1 MTFALQDQNWLIDAP
16 ANFSELNQKLR
27 DGCENLTE
35 QIFELAN
42 TRLDLK
48 QLTALSKTIR
58 SLNENGH
65 HLSTFAQF
73 HLGIAGQST
82 TSLFADA
89 LPAAAARYGINLTTL
104 EAEYDQLVQS
114 ALDAVIPY

>member
-48 QLTALSKTIR
+48 QLTALSNHTQPQRNDIIYR
-58 SLNENGH
+58 PLLN
-65 HLSTFAQF
+65 STSVLQVNRQQAFLQTHF
-73 HLGIAGQST
+73 
-82 TSLFADA
+82 
-89 LPAAAARYGINLTTL
+89 
-104 EAEYDQLVQS
+104 QLRLH
-114 ALDAVIPY
+114 ATA